1 MTTKEAIQKLEA
13 YNSWMNGHGQSAM
26 PGPKEIVAAIQFAAE
41 ALRQM
46 QKLEAVY
53 NGIDPEGWITH
64 EPGDRLPVEEN
75 EKVEV
80 RLRNGETLSAF
91 PAYFWGLPGGFFSM
105 WERLPEDH
113 DAEIVAWRRPR

>member
-13 YNSWMNGHGQSAM
+13 YNAWMNGHGQSAM
-26 PGPKEIVAAIQFAAE
+26 PGPKEIVSAIQFAAE

-64 EPGDRLPVEEN
+64 EPGDRLPVEKQER
-75 EKVEV
+75 VEV
-80 RLRNGETLSAF
+80 QLRNGRTFSAF

-105 WERLPEDH
+105 WEVLPENH

>member
-1 MTTKEAIQKLEA
+1 MTIKEAIQKLEA
-13 YNSWMNGHGQSAM
+13 YNSWMSGHGQSSM
-26 PGPKEIVAAIQFAAE
+26 PGPKEIVSAIQFAAE

-46 QKLEAVY
+46 QKLEAAY
-53 NGIDPEGWITH
+53 NGINPEGWITH
-64 EPGDRLPVEEN
+64 EPGDPLPVDKN

-80 RLRNGETLSAF
+80 RLRNGKTFSAL
-91 PAYFWGLPGGFFSM
+91 PAYFWGLPDRFFSM

>member
-13 YNSWMNGHGQSAM
+13 WHAWINGHSQAAM

-53 NGIDPEGWITH
+53 NGIDPEGWINH
-64 EPGDRLPVEEN
+64 EPGDRLPVDKN

-80 RLRNGETLSAF
+80 QLRNGRTFSAF

-105 WERLPEDH
+105 WEQLPENRG
-113 DAEIVAWRRPR
+113 AEIVAWRRPR

>member
-1 MTTKEAIQKLEA
+1 MTTKEAIRKLEA
-13 YNSWMNGHGQSAM
+13 YSAWMNGHRQAEM
-26 PGPKEIVAAIQFAAE
+26 PPPKEIAFAIQFAAE

-53 NGIDPEGWITH
+53 KGNYPEGWINH
-64 EPGDRLPVEEN
+64 EPGDRLPVDKN

-80 RLRNGETLSAF
+80 RLRNGRTFSAF

-105 WERLPEDH
+105 WERLPEHH